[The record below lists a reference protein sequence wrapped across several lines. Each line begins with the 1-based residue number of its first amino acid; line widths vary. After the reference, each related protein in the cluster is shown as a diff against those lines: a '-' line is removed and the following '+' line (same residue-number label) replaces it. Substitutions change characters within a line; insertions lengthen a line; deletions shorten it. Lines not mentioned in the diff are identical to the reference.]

1 MLASLSLVFSHMA
14 LSSSVLSE
22 SEADKVSA
30 QLQKNAEVLTN
41 THLDKLLVG
50 QPEDVRKEIIH
61 IHTKSRPIALQIAL
75 AIPLLAALLGLLN
88 GFRMTRLPDP
98 EPSSSAEGMLMG

>member
-50 QPEDVRKEIIH
+50 QPEDVCKEIIH

>member
-1 MLASLSLVFSHMA
+1 MA
-14 LSSSVLSE
+14 QSSSVLSE
-22 SEADKVSA
+22 SEQDKVST

-41 THLDKLLVG
+41 THLDKLLAG
-50 QPEDVRKEIIH
+50 QPEDVRKEIIR
-61 IHTKSRPIALQIAL
+61 INTKSRPIALQIAL

-98 EPSSSAEGMLMG
+98 QPSSAAEGMMIG